1 MRKKIRFFILAL
13 IAAYTTIFISGFAY
27 GTYQKKVHPME
38 KKRTAEIGQTIR
50 TFNKSL
56 SVSASEKIAEIV
68 FAQSKAYE
76 IDPIMVFAVMSV
88 ESRFNSSARSHK
100 GAQGLMQVMPR
111 YHKAKIQGRDIKD
124 PYVNTE
130 VGIMIMKECKRA
142 FPNSGTEQIFKC
154 YLGKRDKLYN
164 GKIKASYAKFKTQ
177 LIAFEM
183 NNDLPVSAYYFSK
196 PMQHFS
202 WPVVSDDEYV
212 AQL

>member
-1 MRKKIRFFILAL
+1 MRKKFRNFILAV
-13 IAAYTTIFISGFAY
+13 IAVYLSIFISGLAY
-27 GTYQKKVHPME
+27 GTFQKQPHPME

-56 SVSASEKIAEIV
+56 TVSASEKIADIV

-76 IDPIMVFAVMSV
+76 IDPIMVFAIMSV
-88 ESRFNSSARSHK
+88 ESRFNTSARSHM

-111 YHKAKIQGRDIKD
+111 YHKTKIQGRDIRD

-130 VGIMIMKECKRA
+130 VGIMIMKECKRS

-164 GKIKASYAKFKTQ
+164 GKIKSNYTKFKTQ
-177 LIAFEM
+177 LIAFEL
-183 NNDLPVSAYYFSK
+183 NNELPISDYSFNK
-196 PMQHFS
+196 PMQYFT
-202 WPVVSDDEYV
+202 WPEVSQEQFV